1 VNTTDNDQRAPGEL
15 ELVRG
20 FVNTRDVEDGTDE
33 LSDGASAA
41 GWFTAH
47 GVAVGAEPF
56 SNAELGRLIEVREAL
71 RALLLTNNSGE
82 TPDERALAVLNG
94 ESARTEIG
102 LRFESGGSA
111 LVTRCDG
118 VDCAIARV
126 LAITHDAMHDGIFK
140 RLKVCPAEDC
150 LWAFYDHSRNRSGTW
165 CTMEVCGNRAKARAF
180 RERHKPQ
187 PSRESRR

>member
-1 VNTTDNDQRAPGEL
+1 MKPTDSDQTAPGEL
-15 ELVRG
+15 ELVRD
-20 FVNTRDVEDGTDE
+20 FVNTRDVEEGSDE
-33 LSDGASAA
+33 LADGSSAA
-41 GWFTAH
+41 RWFGDH
-47 GVAVGAEPF
+47 GVAVGAAPF
-56 SNAELGRLIEVREAL
+56 SSAELGRLIEVREAL

-82 TPDERALAVLNG
+82 ASDERALEVLNG

-102 LRFESGGSA
+102 LRFEPDGAA

-126 LAITHDAMHDGIFK
+126 LAVTHDAMHDGIFK

-187 PSRESRR
+187 PPSEAKR